1 MYRRPFRLKTTALL
15 LWLVLATA
23 AGVQAQETRTVTVTG
38 IGAIVAGDRA
48 KARDDAIQDALRKS
62 VEQAVGILITSETV
76 VENIQTLSDRI
87 YGKTVG
93 YIQRYTVVP
102 GSEQVQSGAIEIAVN
117 AVVLMGTLEED
128 LEATALL
135 LLGLKRPRIM
145 VVFEENPN
153 GADAD
158 KTLLTASVGV
168 AEATMRD
175 ALLAK
180 GFDVVDQETVKRAS
194 TRDKTLAATSG
205 DLSAAVAL
213 GRQFASDVIITG
225 RVTATQAVL
234 DEETAKLLAGMK
246 SCQASVTAAAI
257 RVGSGVLIAQAMPTQ
272 GRAAHINPVTAGTQA
287 TRKATTALA
296 DSLVKKILIRW
307 QMEQTNT
314 TLIRLVVQKVSFMQL
329 RDLKTGLQSVIRGVK
344 TVYQREYANNV
355 AILDVEIA
363 GTAEDLAEELV
374 SKNMGTLTVN
384 ITGVSQGRVD
394 AELKSK

>member
-1 MYRRPFRLKTTALL
+1 MYRSPFRRKASTLL
-15 LWLVLATA
+15 LWLFLVTVPC
-23 AGVQAQETRTVTVTG
+23 VQAQETRTVTVTG
-38 IGAIVAGDRA
+38 IGSIVAGDRA

-62 VEQAVGILITSETV
+62 VEQAVGIMITSETV
-76 VENIQTLSDRI
+76 VENVQTLSDRI

-93 YIQRYTVVP
+93 YIQRYAVVP
-102 GSEQVQSGAIEIAVN
+102 GSEKVQPDAVEITVN

-135 LLGLKRPRIM
+135 LRGLKRPRIM

-153 GADAD
+153 GAAAD
-158 KTLLTASVGV
+158 KALLTASVGV

-194 TRDKTLAATSG
+194 ARDKTLAAASG

-213 GRQFASDVIITG
+213 GRQFESDVIITG
-225 RVTATQAVL
+225 RVTASQAAL

-272 GRAAHINPVTAGTQA
+272 GRSAHLNPVTAGTQA
-287 TRKATTALA
+287 TKKATTALA

-314 TLIRLVVQKVSFMQL
+314 TLIRLVVQKVSFLQL
-329 RDLKTGLQSVIRGVK
+329 RELKTGLQSVVRGVK
-344 TVYQREYANNV
+344 AVYQREYANNV

-363 GTAEDLAEELV
+363 GTAEDLADELV
-374 SKNMGTLTVN
+374 SKNLGALTVN